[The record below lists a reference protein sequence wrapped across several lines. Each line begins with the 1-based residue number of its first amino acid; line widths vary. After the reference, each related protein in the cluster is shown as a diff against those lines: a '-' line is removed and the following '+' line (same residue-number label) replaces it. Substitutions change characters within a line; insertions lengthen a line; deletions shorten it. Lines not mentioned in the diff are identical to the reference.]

1 MRSTMMR
8 TGSVLVM
15 LAAVAACNRGN
26 DSNASTDAASGTA
39 TPAQT
44 ATAVASA
51 VASGGESVSVTT
63 NTGSATISGGEA
75 GAEAAV
81 AALGVPLFPGAT
93 VLSSIVGE
101 EGGERGAMVTI
112 ETRATPA
119 DVANFYRDRL
129 AGAGFTIKAQANV
142 GDVRIIGAEKGD
154 RSLAVQVS
162 AKEGGG
168 STVALMG
175 GAR

>member
-1 MRSTMMR
+1 MA
-8 TGSVLVM
+8 VM
-15 LAAVAACNRGN
+15 AVAACGGGN
-26 DSNASTDAASGTA
+26 DSSATSEAATATA

-44 ATAVASA
+44 ASAVASA
-51 VASGGESVSVTT
+51 VASDGKTVSITT
-63 NTGSATISGGEA
+63 DTGTSTISAGDA
-75 GAEAAV
+75 GADAAV

-93 VLSSIVGE
+93 VVSSILGAD
-101 EGGERGAMVTI
+101 GGERGAMVTI

-119 DVANFYRDRL
+119 EVASFYRDRL
-129 AGAGFTIKAQANV
+129 ASAGFAIKAQANV

-162 AKEGGG
+162 TREGGG

>member
-1 MRSTMMR
+1 MRSTLVHA
-8 TGSVLVM
+8 GSVLAVM
-15 LAAVAACNRGN
+15 AVAACGGGN
-26 DSNASTDAASGTA
+26 DSSATSEAATATA

-44 ATAVASA
+44 ASAVASA
-51 VASGGESVSVTT
+51 VASGGKTVSVATD
-63 NTGSATISGGEA
+63 TGSATLSAGDA
-75 GAEAAV
+75 GAEAAA

-93 VLSSIVGE
+93 VVSSILGE
-101 EGGERGAMVTI
+101 NDGERGAMVTI
-112 ETRATPA
+112 ETRAAPA
-119 DVANFYRDRL
+119 EVAGFYRDRL
-129 AGAGFTIKAQANV
+129 ADAGFTIKAQANV

-162 AKEGGG
+162 TRQGGG